1 MTEFK
6 FTIDQIKD
14 IYRAGIRQGIDEAT
28 AFDWGSSTFGNQFD
42 ECADAIHDIVNEGKA
57 FDDPEYVSYS
67 TVRSWFAA

>member
-28 AFDWGSSTFGNQFD
+28 AFDWKAETFEKGAQK
-42 ECADAIHDIVNEGKA
+42 G
-57 FDDPEYVSYS
+57 
-67 TVRSWFAA
+67 